1 MIENACNKNWKPEE
15 RASGKAFLSFTLISQ
30 SKIRRNIIL
39 RFKVIRHN
47 KALLSQPRIRI
58 KKRTV

>member
-39 RFKVIRHN
+39 RFKVIRHVCN
-47 KALLSQPRIRI
+47 EKESFSENSRRKVP
-58 KKRTV
+58 